1 MHFTSKLIRAQKTG
15 ELILKELDQVGL
27 KTIED
32 AALNERNYG
41 DRLSQAFKPKKNR
54 FTLDLRELA
63 KIQFSQ
69 LGVHSVYGD
78 DRCTFSDE
86 KSFFSFRR
94 DRMTGRNASMIWLR

>member
-41 DRLSQAFKPKKNR
+41 DLAGLNKDKS
-54 FTLDLRELA
+54 REKWGEEQV
-63 KIQFSQ
+63 KIWRRSFDVP
-69 LGVHSVYGD
+69 L
-78 DRCTFSDE
+78 TF
-86 KSFFSFRR
+86 F
-94 DRMTGRNASMIWLR
+94 